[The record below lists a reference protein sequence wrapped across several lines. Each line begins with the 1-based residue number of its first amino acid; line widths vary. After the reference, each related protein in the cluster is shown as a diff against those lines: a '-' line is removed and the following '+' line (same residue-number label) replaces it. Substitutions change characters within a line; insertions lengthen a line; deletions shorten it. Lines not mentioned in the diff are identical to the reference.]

1 MNTCNIRIRSAVILA
16 ESDNFPFVKQ
26 SKNLTYLTICI
37 LEMRV
42 YMYDD
47 KNARRG
53 YVPED
58 KQQFTGMELQKLK
71 DAAKDTLYLLNRG
84 YSVKNAT
91 TFVGNHYMLS
101 ERQRLA
107 LARSISPDKDVE
119 NRKKKETICKEVH
132 IDGFNTIITLEVA
145 LSHSLVMRCMDG
157 TIRDL
162 AGLRGTYRIIEQTK
176 SAIHLLFKELEH
188 KNVEKAI
195 FYLDAPVSN
204 SGRLKTLI
212 LEAATEYLVT
222 VEVVVIHD
230 VDRTLQKLS
239 GVISSDAIILNHC
252 KSYINILPDII
263 SKLSDV
269 WMIELWE

>member
-1 MNTCNIRIRSAVILA
+1 
-16 ESDNFPFVKQ
+16 
-26 SKNLTYLTICI
+26 
-37 LEMRV
+37 
-42 YMYDD
+42 MYDD

-58 KQQFTGMELQKLK
+58 RFQFMGVELQKLK
-71 DAAKDTLYLLNRG
+71 EAAKDTLYLLNRG

-107 LARSISPDKDVE
+107 LARSISPNIDVE
-119 NRKKKETICKEVH
+119 NRKKKETLCKEVH

-145 LSHSLVMRCMDG
+145 LSHSLLMRCMDG

-162 AGLRGTYRIIEQTK
+162 AGLRGTYRIIEQTP
-176 SAIHLLFKELEH
+176 SAIHFLFKELEN
-188 KNVEKAI
+188 KDVEKAV

-204 SGRLKTLI
+204 SGRLKLLI
-212 LEAATEYLVT
+212 LEAAKEYSIM
-222 VEVVVIHD
+222 VEVIVIHD

-252 KSYINILPDII
+252 ESYMNILPDIVN
-263 SKLSDV
+263 KLEDTWIV
-269 WMIELWE
+269 ELWR